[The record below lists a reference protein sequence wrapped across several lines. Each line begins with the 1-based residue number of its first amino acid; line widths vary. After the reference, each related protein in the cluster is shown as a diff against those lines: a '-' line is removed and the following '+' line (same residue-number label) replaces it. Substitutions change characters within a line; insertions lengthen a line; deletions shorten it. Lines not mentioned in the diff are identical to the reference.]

1 MHYLWFAVELSG
13 LLGLGTTALWES
25 FRLRKYFAD
34 AVGGG
39 VGSDTYMF
47 LIGVALLAVS
57 VLHGIIEGHKLR
69 KRSNDNTRSQSL
81 PETRMRPLL
90 VFAALGLYTI
100 AIPTMG
106 YITATLGFFAVAVWI
121 AGVPSPWFAAGRV
134 LGLTAAFVVIFKIAL
149 GMPFPQGLLW

>member
-47 LIGVALLAVS
+47 LIGVPYWQYPCCTGS
-57 VLHGIIEGHKLR
+57 SKGT
-69 KRSNDNTRSQSL
+69 S
-81 PETRMRPLL
+81 
-90 VFAALGLYTI
+90 
-100 AIPTMG
+100 
-106 YITATLGFFAVAVWI
+106 
-121 AGVPSPWFAAGRV
+121 
-134 LGLTAAFVVIFKIAL
+134 
-149 GMPFPQGLLW
+149 